1 MNNKVTSGFQKKKR
15 GDILF
20 YSLMILLP
28 LLQYFIFYIVVNF
41 NSISLSFQK
50 YELDGYGYKYTFIGF
65 SNLFGNYKNVV
76 VDLFNDLTLISAVK
90 NSLIVYACNLLVV
103 TPLALIFSYY
113 LMKKLA
119 GHHVFRVIL
128 FLPTIISSVI
138 LVYIYRVMIDN
149 IIPEILVKI
158 AGGGKA
164 DYQYLVNPD
173 TRFTAIIIYRIF
185 IAFGVNV
192 LLYTGA
198 MSGVSDD
205 ILEAARLD
213 GVTDFGEFIHIII
226 PSVWPTLTTFLV
238 TGVAAFFTNN
248 LGLYDLYGNKA
259 ESSVW
264 TLGYYMYMNTV
275 ADGGRYELY
284 PYLSTMGI
292 VFTLVA
298 LPISTLVKWA
308 LEKYGPS
315 AE

>member
-1 MNNKVTSGFQKKKR
+1 MQNKVSSSYAKKKR
-15 GDILF
+15 GDMLF
-20 YSLMILLP
+20 YALMIALP

-50 YELDGYGYKYTFIGF
+50 YETDGYGYKYTFLG
-65 SNLFGNYKNVV
+65 SNLFANYKDVIL
-76 VDLFNDLTLISAVK
+76 DLFQDTTLIKTVK
-90 NSLIVYACNLLVV
+90 NSLIVYGCNLFII
-103 TPLALIFSYY
+103 TPLALVFSYY

-119 GHHVFRVIL
+119 GHHIFRIIL
-128 FLPTIISSVI
+128 FLPTIICSVI
-138 LVYIYRVMIDN
+138 LVYIYRVVIDN
-149 IIPEILVKI
+149 IIPEILMKSF
-158 AGGGKA
+158 GGTKN
-164 DYQYLVNPD
+164 DYQYLVNPE
-173 TRFTAIIIYRIF
+173 TRFAAIIVYRIF

-198 MSGVSDD
+198 MSGVSEDV
-205 ILEAARLD
+205 LEAAKLD
-213 GVTDFGEFIHIII
+213 GATDFKEFIYIII

-248 LGLYDLYGNKA
+248 LGLYDLYGNTA
-259 ESSVW
+259 DPSIW

-292 VFTLVA
+292 VFTLIA
-298 LPISTLVKWA
+298 LPISSLVKWA